1 MPGAAAYDDNYGI
14 TYFDGLVC
22 DYECGDSSQPYYVTC
37 FSNWVEECSAL
48 SAPGFDITVGGF
60 DSHGTSQAT
69 AHCSGAAALMFER
82 GGCPLTAWQARSI
95 IYNTAYDIWFAFPYC
110 PLPPPPR
117 HLDALAAVLAVPPW
131 CPGDFNGDRNVDL
144 ADLSILIAHFGSSV
158 DRCSNGDLD
167 GDGDVDLADLS
178 VLIARFGTNC
188 D

>member
-1 MPGAAAYDDNYGI
+1 
-14 TYFDGLVC
+14 
-22 DYECGDSSQPYYVTC
+22 
-37 FSNWVEECSAL
+37 
-48 SAPGFDITVGGF
+48 
-60 DSHGTSQAT
+60 
-69 AHCSGAAALMFER
+69 MFER